1 MQKPMMKLKALF
13 TTVIAL
19 AVLFPAGV
27 RAEDSPGLEHLDD
40 AMRAKINATGLQ
52 DLNQVIDLLQKSL
65 DKGLDEEDT
74 TFAESMMSDALM
86 QRASSLVR
94 VINAQSIG
102 DKRVQQI
109 FRLVVSDLR
118 RILAFTDPPAEAHFM
133 LGKLMGLPGGD
144 PHEARRQL
152 TTFLETEGL
161 PDSQKAEAYVHRAR
175 LQTNEAKALADFG
188 AALELEPGNSKYQ
201 LVRAVYLRS
210 RKKLDEALA
219 EISVILDGNPT
230 DVNALL
236 MQGEVLRETGNNEAA
251 QESFERAAEI
261 SPESLTA
268 HQRLGE
274 IYRTSGDYE
283 KALTAFDKILE
294 IKPEEVL
301 TRVHRAEVY
310 LRSNRL
316 EEALADVD
324 MVLKKQ
330 PLVLAHRIR
339 AEVLANMDRLDE
351 AIEEIERVS
360 LAMPANTEM
369 KIQLALYYQIDRQNE
384 KAIDIY
390 TEILEQESDNTVV
403 RRTRGDA
410 YLTQGDHAAAI
421 ADFEKA
427 LEELPEDAALLN
439 NLAWVLATSP
449 EDELRDGKRAVE
461 LATKACEVTEYKQAH
476 ILSTLAAA
484 FAESGDFDTAI
495 EWSEKAVEMGADQE
509 AQLTKE
515 LASYRGGEPW
525 RERQSADESK
535 PTPEVDASLLEE
547 EAEKLPAEVE

>member
-1 MQKPMMKLKALF
+1 MMNRTSL
-13 TTVIAL
+13 IACAVVL
-19 AVLFPAGV
+19 AAVLHQTS
-27 RAEDSPGLEHLDD
+27 RADSPGLEFLDD

-65 DKGLDEEDT
+65 DKGLDEEDSA
-74 TFAESMMSDALM
+74 FAESMMSDALM

-94 VINAQSIG
+94 VINRKSLD
-102 DKRVQQI
+102 DKRVKQI
-109 FRLVVSDLR
+109 YRLVVSDLR
-118 RILAFTDPPAEAHFM
+118 RVLAFSEPPADAHFM
-133 LGKLMGLPGGD
+133 LGKLMELPGGD
-144 PHEARRQL
+144 PHEARRHL
-152 TTFLETEGL
+152 TEYLGADDLKDT
-161 PDSQKAEAYVHRAR
+161 QKAEAFVLRAR
-175 LQTNEAKALADFG
+175 VQTDEAKALADFDS
-188 AALELEPGNSKYQ
+188 ALALEPENTKYQ

-219 EISVILDGNPT
+219 DVATILENNPA
-230 DVNALL
+230 DVNALI
-236 MQGEVLRETGNNEAA
+236 MQGEVLRELGKDEAA
-251 QESFERAAEI
+251 LESFEKAAELA
-261 SPESLTA
+261 PKSLLA

-274 IYRTSGDYE
+274 IYRTSGEYD
-283 KALTAFDKILE
+283 KAIEQFDKILE
-294 IKPEEVL
+294 IKPGEVL
-301 TRVHRAEVY
+301 TKVHRAEIY

-324 MVLKKQ
+324 SVLEKQ

-360 LAMPANTEM
+360 LAMPGNNEI
-369 KIQLALYYQIDRQNE
+369 KLQLALYYQIDRQND
-384 KAIDIY
+384 KAIEIY
-390 TEILEQESDNTVV
+390 TKILEQDGDNITV

-410 YLTQGDHAAAI
+410 YLTKGDHAEAI

-427 LEELPEDAALLN
+427 LEALPEDPSLLN

-449 EDELRDGKRAVE
+449 DDQLRNGKRAVE
-461 LATKACEVTEYKQAH
+461 LATKACEVTDYQQAH

-495 EWSEKAVEMGADQE
+495 EWSEKAVEMGEDQE
-509 AQLTKE
+509 AQLSKE

-525 RERQSADESK
+525 RERQS
-535 PTPEVDASLLEE
+535 LEE
-547 EAEKLPAEVE
+547 LEDSQRNDATTQSSEAEKLPAEVE